1 MEDDNTEK
9 IKCSKCGEKFEST
22 GTSSLCS
29 NCRRRSHTKAY
40 LYIAI
45 VILILGFIGGIVLG
59 DAFKIRELTYESSI
73 SVKYNEYEET
83 FNSALMLYSW
93 VGTLLFDLFVF
104 AVHSICYRL
113 DLIIDKKAN

>member
-1 MEDDNTEK
+1 MGK
-9 IKCSKCGEKFEST
+9 IKCSKCNKKFESN
-22 GTSSLCS
+22 GMSSLCP
-29 NCRRRSHTKAY
+29 NCRRKSRTKAY

-45 VILILGFIGGIVLG
+45 AILVLGFIGGIVLG

-93 VGTLLFDLFVF
+93 IGTLLFDLFVF

-113 DLIIDKKAN
+113 DLLIDKNRVEKIN